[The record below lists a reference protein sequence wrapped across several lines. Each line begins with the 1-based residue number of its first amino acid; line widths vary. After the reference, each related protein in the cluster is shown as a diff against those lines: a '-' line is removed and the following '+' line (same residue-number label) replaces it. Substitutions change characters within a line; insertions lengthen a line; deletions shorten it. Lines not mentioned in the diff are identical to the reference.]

1 MTGEIWSPNFVI
13 LRVELSMPLGVRH
26 SENMLCAH
34 DLHFAAREVEKWSK
48 LRSDSDGLIGRH
60 RCRMCVMLCWALRA
74 RPELPTP
81 LRTPLWAIYH
91 LICRCLSSLF
101 STHMHSFVSRVCVL
115 LFFSFLL
122 FIVCCLFA
130 GYNHTQ
136 LVTLV
141 QAALIESRVY
151 AR

>member
-13 LRVELSMPLGVRH
+13 LRVELSMPLDVRH

-34 DLHFAAREVEKWSK
+34 DLHFAGREVEKWSK
-48 LRSDSDGLIGRH
+48 LRSDSDGLIGRSL
-60 RCRMCVMLCWALRA
+60 RWRMRVMLCWALRA

-81 LRTPLWAIYH
+81 LRTHLWAINH

-101 STHMHSFVSRVCVL
+101 CTHKHSFVSRVYVL

-136 LVTLV
+136 LFTPV
-141 QAALIESRVY
+141 QAALI
-151 AR
+151 